1 MFHRKGGACVCSW
14 SRIDAQRRFVM
25 KELLKKYSD
34 VIPYAVFGVLTT
46 LANIATYWVCSHVF
60 HMGLSAGSIVAWIV
74 AVTFAYLTNRKWVF
88 HSEAVTGKEILREV
102 IAFFAA
108 RIATEVID
116 LVMLNVFAGMMGF
129 DDMIVK
135 VAANVVVIIV
145 NYAASRLVIFRHK
158 KPDGNDE

>member
-1 MFHRKGGACVCSW
+1 
-14 SRIDAQRRFVM
+14 M

-88 HSEAVTGKEILREV
+88 HSEASGSREILQEILR
-102 IAFFAA
+102 FFAA
-108 RIATEVID
+108 RLATGIFDWVFMYVTVDRLGWNDVAMKVI
-116 LVMLNVFAGMMGF
+116 
-129 DDMIVK
+129 
-135 VAANVVVIIV
+135 ANVVVIIT
-145 NYAASRLVIFRHK
+145 NYVLSKLVVFRK
-158 KPDGNDE
+158 KKENGKK